1 MRLMGEIEGRRTEG
15 GMERVREIL
24 EEDNPFTSLHLLSW
38 PWPLFALL
46 YLDLSLGRITSWPIL
61 CLARD
66 NDPFRLDEGNGSR
79 MEGETWNRNRSKM
92 EER

>member
-38 PWPLFALL
+38 P
-46 YLDLSLGRITSWPIL
+46 
-61 CLARD
+61 
-66 NDPFRLDEGNGSR
+66 
-79 MEGETWNRNRSKM
+79 
-92 EER
+92 